1 MISVLTNRI
10 RIIPALFLV
19 LSLAISAQAHGQAG
33 SASQVAGESGGHV
46 AVIAVDQ
53 MILPG
58 TSMYIEE
65 SIAEAAR
72 NKAGA
77 FVIELNTP
85 GGLLQSAQEIIQHI
99 SSAPLPVFVYVTP
112 TGSAAISAGVL
123 VVQAA
128 HVAAMAPGT
137 SIGAA
142 HPVSQDGKDIE
153 GDMRAKAENATVAM
167 VTAIA
172 GERGRNQEWV
182 AESVRKSSSITDT
195 EAVQI
200 NVIDIGARDIQEL
213 LKKAAGR
220 EVSIAGT
227 KTMIGDLSGAPIRR
241 MEFPLRHQII
251 NAVAHPTVIALL
263 WLLATSGLSIELY
276 NPGLII
282 PGVVGAIS
290 LILALAMSQVIPINQ
305 GAVLLMV
312 AGAALIGA
320 EIFTG
325 SLVLGV
331 GGLVALCLGALYIID
346 TTQAPGFGVPWTQ
359 VLPTALIFGG
369 ILLAS
374 SLSLYHSL
382 RRKVSSGKDA
392 LIGLHGKAL
401 ESFAELGS
409 ISIQGEIWKARPAHG
424 LITKGQ
430 KVRVTRAL
438 DGLCLEVTPEGE

>member
-1 MISVLTNRI
+1 MISSIVRHI
-10 RIIPALFLV
+10 RVVVTLVFV
-19 LSLAISAQAHGQAG
+19 LSVSLVARAYGQG
-33 SASQVAGESGGHV
+33 VTASQVAKESGGHV
-46 AVIAVDQ
+46 AVITVDQ

-58 TSMYIEE
+58 TSMFIEE

-72 NKAGA
+72 SGA
-77 FVIELNTP
+77 AALVIELNTP

-99 SSAPLPVFVYVTP
+99 SAAPLPVFVYVTP

-128 HVAAMAPGT
+128 HVASMAPGT

-142 HPVSQDGKDIE
+142 HPVSQDGKNIE

-195 EAVQI
+195 EALQI
-200 NVIDIGARDIQEL
+200 KVIDIGARDIPEL

-227 KTMIGDLSGAPIRR
+227 KSRLSDLSTSPIRR
-241 MEFPLRHQII
+241 MDFPLRHQII

-325 SLVLGV
+325 SLVLGI
-331 GGLVALCLGALYIID
+331 GGVVALCLGALYIID
-346 TTQAPGFGVPWTQ
+346 TTQAPGFGVPWVE
-359 VLPTALIFGG
+359 VLPTALICGG
-369 ILLAS
+369 LLLAS
-374 SLSLYHSL
+374 SLSVYRAL
-382 RRKVSSGKDA
+382 RRKVSSGKEA
-392 LIGLHGKAL
+392 LVGLQGKAL

-409 ISIQGEIWKARPAHG
+409 VSIQGEIWKARPVQG
-424 LITKGQ
+424 LITKDQ

-438 DGLCLEVTPEGE
+438 DGLCLEVAPVE